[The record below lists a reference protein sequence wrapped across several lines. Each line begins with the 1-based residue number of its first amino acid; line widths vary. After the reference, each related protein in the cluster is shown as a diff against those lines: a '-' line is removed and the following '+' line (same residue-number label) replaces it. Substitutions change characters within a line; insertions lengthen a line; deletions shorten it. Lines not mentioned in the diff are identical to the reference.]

1 MQRAAVPFLDHTRK
15 SNENTESSDEYM
27 CTILYIWE
35 KYPWAS
41 YNHPKPAE
49 KLMKS
54 GEIALTPLL
63 NNHRTCRIGRME
75 SIWYGYRSVGVSI
88 AVAISVPY
96 TLTIYQNQYTQ
107 KAQLKQKLR
116 FTRDIIELCECSRC
130 SKCDAHY
137 SANVRPP
144 NFLGF
149 NPYTQTIQ
157 YALNVYRK
165 ANQKTCALANN
176 ICI

>member
-96 TLTIYQNQYTQ
+96 TLTIYTKSTTKTKITFYTGYYWIVRMQ
-107 KAQLKQKLR
+107 SLQQMRCTLLGKCSPSQFFGLQPIH
-116 FTRDIIELCECSRC
+116 TNHPICSECI
-130 SKCDAHY
+130 SKGKSED
-137 SANVRPP
+137 
-144 NFLGF
+144 L
-149 NPYTQTIQ
+149 YTS
-157 YALNVYRK
+157 
-165 ANQKTCALANN
+165 
-176 ICI
+176 